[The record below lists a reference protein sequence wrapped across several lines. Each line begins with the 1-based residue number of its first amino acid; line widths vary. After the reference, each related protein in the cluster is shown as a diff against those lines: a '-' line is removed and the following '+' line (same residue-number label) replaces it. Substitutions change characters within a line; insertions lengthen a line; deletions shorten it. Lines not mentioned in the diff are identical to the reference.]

1 VSSGEKSKKSHQTT
15 LSPQDTVALPELP
28 ASLEPITGAKQG
40 LPLIQGYD
48 IVAKLGAGAMGEVFH
63 ARQRSSGRE
72 VALKIMAERL
82 LDSPEFVKR
91 FEREIQLLSRLDH
104 PNIAP
109 ALTHGSHDGR
119 VYMTMEFV
127 RGPDLGMVLKSQG
140 PFPEAD
146 VLRMAIQIARALE
159 YVHDT
164 AGLIHRDIKPGN
176 LLVITAPKGESG
188 GETIK
193 IIDFGLARS
202 TIDEDQN
209 MTLTGMIMGTPY
221 YMSPE
226 QIRGERNL
234 SIHTD
239 IYALGATMYHLLTGA
254 VPYDGKSQAMVMSGH
269 LNSPVPD
276 PGALMP
282 NLSRAT
288 RYLIMTAMSK
298 LAQKRFVNY
307 PAFIAC
313 CERALQSLQIQAGS
327 IKILR
332 KPMTKSVRSRP
343 NSSDNTVVD
352 PFKAEAAAQQSAKPA
367 HQAAMAKEE
376 TTFLPHPSPNT
387 SEHFDDA
394 LIGTGVHAKMPLG
407 GSDALHKVQ
416 TDKIR
421 RIQTT
426 ARIRRF
432 QTARAMRDG
441 TVVDN
446 VNSPVLAVQHDDSL
460 LVPFALLVAQL
471 VGLFTLFVL

>member
-1 VSSGEKSKKSHQTT
+1 VVKTKQSHQTT

-28 ASLEPITGAKQG
+28 VSLEPMTPVRQG

-48 IVAKLGAGAMGEVFH
+48 IIAKLGAGAMGEVFH

-109 ALTHGSHDGR
+109 ALTHGTHDGR

-127 RGPDLGMVLKSQG
+127 RGPDLGMLLKSQG
-140 PFPEAD
+140 PFPEAV
-146 VLRMAIQIARALE
+146 VLRMAIQIGRALE
-159 YVHDT
+159 YVHNT

-176 LLVITAPKGESG
+176 LLVITDPKTGSG

-202 TIDEDQN
+202 TIDDDQN
-209 MTLTGMIMGTPY
+209 MTMTGMVMGTPY

-226 QIRGERNL
+226 QIRGERDL

-276 PGALMP
+276 PGVMMP
-282 NLSRAT
+282 NLSRAA

-298 LAQKRFVNY
+298 QATKRFVNY
-307 PAFIAC
+307 SAFIAC

-332 KPMTKSVRSRP
+332 KPMTKPTSSRG
-343 NSSDNTVVD
+343 NSGNTVID
-352 PFKAEAAAQQSAKPA
+352 PFKAEAAPQQSARPA
-367 HQAAMAKEE
+367 HQAAMTKEE
-376 TTFLPHPSPNT
+376 ATFLPHPSPNT

-394 LIGTGVHAKMPLG
+394 LIGNSASADAKVALD
-407 GSDALHKVQ
+407 GSDALRKVQ

-432 QTARAMRDG
+432 QTARVSRNG
-441 TVVDN
+441 TVAGN
-446 VNSPVLAVQHDDSL
+446 VNSAALAVQAADSL
-460 LVPFALLVAQL
+460 LVPFALLVATL
-471 VGLFTLFVL
+471 VGLFALFVL